1 MILRTHFEEITCQD
15 EFFLARA
22 TEMVADMAATNVD
35 AQYLWCQ
42 VWEDD
47 NETLAF
53 LLCYK
58 DGRMCTMDYY
68 TEEIEEFI
76 CFH

>member
-22 TEMVADMAATNVD
+22 TEMVADLAAKNVEP
-35 AQYLWCQ
+35 YKLWCQ

-47 NETLAF
+47 DKTLAF
-53 LLCYK
+53 IVSYK
-58 DGRMCTMDYY
+58 GGMMCTFDCA
-68 TEEIEEFI
+68 TKETEEFI

>member
-22 TEMVADMAATNVD
+22 TEMVADLAAANVD
-35 AQYLWCQ
+35 ACHLWCN

-47 NETLAF
+47 NKTLAF
-53 LLCYK
+53 FVRY
-58 DGRMCTMDYY
+58 
-68 TEEIEEFI
+68 EEGMMRTFDCATKETEEFI